1 MTGNTNINTNINN
14 LLRFDKIRLFKLLE
28 ITYYAIISL
37 MITGLVTSILVNDN
51 LVPYIFKTYDYEKAN
66 ITELFIDIAID
77 LVILVIYIYYLNKVI
92 KCIPF
97 IFYGLNKN
105 YVPSMK
111 GENIVG
117 IGLGSGL
124 ILWPALEDPL
134 SGKVISLISKIKKLK
149 LF

>member
-66 ITELFIDIAID
+66 ITELFIDIVID

-117 IGLGSGL
+117 IGLGSAI
-124 ILWPALEDPL
+124 ILYPFLKHPL
-134 SGKVISLISKIKKLK
+134 SDKVETLISKIKK
-149 LF
+149 